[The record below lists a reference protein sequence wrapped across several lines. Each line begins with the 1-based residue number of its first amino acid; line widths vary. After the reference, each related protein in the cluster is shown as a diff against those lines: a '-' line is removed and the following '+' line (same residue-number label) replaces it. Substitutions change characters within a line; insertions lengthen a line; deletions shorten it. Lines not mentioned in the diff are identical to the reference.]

1 MNKEMGHCRTPFLHS
16 QRRTSSL
23 RIADGPLEAARIATA
38 RRRVT
43 RSCERCNEHL
53 IAYYATTLF
62 RKDLPAKI

>member
-23 RIADGPLEAARIATA
+23 RIADGPLVAARIFA
-38 RRRVT
+38 
-43 RSCERCNEHL
+43 SCERCNEHL

-62 RKDLPAKI
+62 RKDLPARI